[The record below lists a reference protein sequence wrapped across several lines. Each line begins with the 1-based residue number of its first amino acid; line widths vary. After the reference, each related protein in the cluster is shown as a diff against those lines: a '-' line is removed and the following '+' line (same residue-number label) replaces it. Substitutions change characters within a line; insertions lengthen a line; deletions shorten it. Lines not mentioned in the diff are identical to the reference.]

1 MEGPSVAVLC
11 DETGT
16 YLLQVWLYLLAR
28 DLLHLS
34 SSSRSL
40 RVLGLQLLPQRLRVA
55 PVAPFALLSRAE
67 KAEVLR
73 FLPVMEEAKLF
84 ENFAHW
90 DPGTLLDDVH
100 QKVLPLSG
108 EGTWCLGPGTEVP
121 PRLMRVDPLTD
132 YAPSG
137 LVYTLRGRCRPRLV
151 AYRCKAS
158 AFRPHRAGAVLALA
172 HGLGND
178 KGPERPAVLM
188 SFVRDGNSREILG
201 AKSWS
206 SEPLAAWRE
215 DGEWLTL
222 ILKLDWEKRAVEIR
236 VEGEDQLV
244 QKQMPFANPECDAV
258 KYLLLYNH
266 TGHALSCGDFIAYWT
281 DLLPMQTGL
290 GEATLLSSVLRLRDS
305 TLFLLKPSHPAAQA
319 WGEALKLPEYLR
331 PIQLTG
337 PTVSLGS
344 ANASSPPHQHPENW
358 FAQLSGAKA
367 WVGTLGAGSAMPRED
382 TMTSFGR
389 IKDEVNVRLP
399 QCIEEVLGP
408 VKEYNP
414 KQVEEWCNSLG
425 AAVLEK
431 VQELSGNFKYIVNI
445 SLMEKKGAGFH
456 TSSSTFWD
464 PESDAGTSYRWE
476 NKALICVVQ
485 VFGIG
490 M

>member
-90 DPGTLLDDVH
+90 DPGTMLDDVH

-121 PRLMRVDPLTD
+121 PRLMRVVRSTQQIQGKSCIPLGHWCLCLSNEDPLTD

-137 LVYTLRGRCRPRLV
+137 LVYTLRGPCRPRLV

-206 SEPLAAWRE
+206 SEPLAAWR

-266 TGHALSCGDFIAYWT
+266 TGDFIAYWT
-281 DLLPMQTGL
+281 DLLIL
-290 GEATLLSSVLRLRDS
+290 
-305 TLFLLKPSHPAAQA
+305 
-319 WGEALKLPEYLR
+319 
-331 PIQLTG
+331 
-337 PTVSLGS
+337 
-344 ANASSPPHQHPENW
+344 
-358 FAQLSGAKA
+358 
-367 WVGTLGAGSAMPRED
+367 
-382 TMTSFGR
+382 
-389 IKDEVNVRLP
+389 
-399 QCIEEVLGP
+399 
-408 VKEYNP
+408 
-414 KQVEEWCNSLG
+414 
-425 AAVLEK
+425 
-431 VQELSGNFKYIVNI
+431 
-445 SLMEKKGAGFH
+445 
-456 TSSSTFWD
+456 
-464 PESDAGTSYRWE
+464 
-476 NKALICVVQ
+476 
-485 VFGIG
+485 
-490 M
+490 